1 MTDGGSSEG
10 RRREVISKREVT
22 GWRPL
27 TLAGATSRLG
37 APPPRAGRAGGTIR
51 HRSRI
56 YGKSQLSACHAACA
70 PRSVRCRDDHALGY
84 FQCPLALPP
93 YPE

>member
-37 APPPRAGRAGGTIR
+37 APPPRRPGAR
-51 HRSRI
+51 
-56 YGKSQLSACHAACA
+56 
-70 PRSVRCRDDHALGY
+70 RDDSGNRSDEWKKPTVRMSCRMCPPK
-84 FQCPLALPP
+84 CPLSG
-93 YPE
+93 

>member
-37 APPPRAGRAGGTIR
+37 APPPRAGRAGAGRFDIDHEWKKPT
-51 HRSRI
+51 
-56 YGKSQLSACHAACA
+56 
-70 PRSVRCRDDHALGY
+70 VRMSCRM
-84 FQCPLALPP
+84 CPPKCP
-93 YPE
+93 MSG

>member
-51 HRSRI
+51 HRSRMEKAHCPHFMPHVPPEVSDVGMI
-56 YGKSQLSACHAACA
+56 MLSATS
-70 PRSVRCRDDHALGY
+70 SVR
-84 FQCPLALPP
+84 
-93 YPE
+93 